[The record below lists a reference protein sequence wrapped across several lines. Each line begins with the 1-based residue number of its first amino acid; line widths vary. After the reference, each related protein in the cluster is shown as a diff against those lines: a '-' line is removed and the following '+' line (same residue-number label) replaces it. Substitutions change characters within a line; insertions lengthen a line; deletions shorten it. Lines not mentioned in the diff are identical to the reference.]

1 MCVNGANATCT
12 ACEAG
17 CRLLLKLF
25 NVCCVTPSRPTRLSE
40 TNTWFAVVFAA
51 VGAGLVLAGRFYRE
65 MQRRIQSELKAA
77 EEALERRARAS
88 AVPLERDPATG
99 VYRPRRAAQEAG
111 TRH

>member
-1 MCVNGANATCT
+1 MPQI
-12 ACEAG
+12 
-17 CRLLLKLF
+17 LIL
-25 NVCCVTPSRPTRLSE
+25 
-40 TNTWFAVVFAA
+40 AA

-77 EEALERRARAS
+77 EEALERRAREN

-99 VYRPRRAAQEAG
+99 VYRPKIVRRETGA